1 MNAARDDLRRRLD
14 TVESAYEFML
24 AYAAQGLPADG
35 GARDGGRIRSELAAL
50 AAALGGLDDAFTA
63 VLEGDAAL
71 APGEAAVGAGE
82 HREFH
87 RVLAED
93 AAKALAAVRLVLA
106 QRSISSQLVDN
117 LNASSHL
124 RALLTD
130 VFLVDEIL
138 EILGSSIPAARSADP
153 AGG

>member
-1 MNAARDDLRRRLD
+1 MTNHRDALRRRLD

-35 GARDGGRIRSELAAL
+35 GARDGGRIRAELGAL
-50 AAALGGLDDAFTA
+50 AAAVEGLGEAFAAVLSSEAVVAAAEHRDFNRVLSDDAA
-63 VLEGDAAL
+63 
-71 APGEAAVGAGE
+71 
-82 HREFH
+82 R
-87 RVLAED
+87 
-93 AAKALAAVRLVLA
+93 ALAAIRLVLA

-117 LNASSHL
+117 LNASSHV

-138 EILGSSIPAARSADP
+138 NVLGSAIPPARGADP